1 MEAGQSRN
9 CVSVAFENNCFD
21 SKALALRHYHTYDHI
36 DPFWNHPFRD
46 VSV

>member
-9 CVSVAFENNCFD
+9 RVSVTFENIRFD
-21 SKALALRHYHTYDHI
+21 SKALALRHYHTYDHV
-36 DPFWNHPFRD
+36 DAFWNQPFRD